1 MLEIFKPITATYAFL
16 FFLFWSTD
24 NNLIKSN
31 VNLKSKKNNAICK
44 TFSVPELKRVSK
56 HYGCTLNDVVLSILS
71 SSLKQ
76 YFETHGDEKTQSINL
91 LVPFSLRELPKT
103 IAEHKMNNDFNVIC
117 FTLAMKKSFEEAIK
131 VVSAKTRKLKGSL
144 YPFAVK
150 ALTEIIAW
158 FPGIVGQLVMMWVV
172 SKATI
177 VLSNVPGPK
186 RCMKFGDVKCKG
198 LVGLIPGLGDLA
210 FGISA
215 MSQGDQLIMA
225 IQSDLDYVEDPRE
238 LRDLFEVTYDKL
250 IATVSEA

>member
-1 MLEIFKPITATYAFL
+1 MLEICKPFTATYAFL

-117 FTLAMKKSFEEAIK
+117 FTLAMKKSFEEAVK
-131 VVSAKTRKLKGSL
+131 VV
-144 YPFAVK
+144 
-150 ALTEIIAW
+150 
-158 FPGIVGQLVMMWVV
+158 
-172 SKATI
+172 
-177 VLSNVPGPK
+177 
-186 RCMKFGDVKCKG
+186 
-198 LVGLIPGLGDLA
+198 
-210 FGISA
+210 
-215 MSQGDQLIMA
+215 
-225 IQSDLDYVEDPRE
+225 
-238 LRDLFEVTYDKL
+238 
-250 IATVSEA
+250 